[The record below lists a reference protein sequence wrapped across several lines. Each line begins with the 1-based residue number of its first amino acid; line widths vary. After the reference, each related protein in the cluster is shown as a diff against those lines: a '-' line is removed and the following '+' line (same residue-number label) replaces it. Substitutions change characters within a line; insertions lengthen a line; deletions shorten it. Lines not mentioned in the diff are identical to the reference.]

1 MLHILSDK
9 KRRNFY
15 EQNLG
20 AETNVL
26 FENDIENGIMHGF
39 TDNYVRVSAKYDP
52 VLVNEVMKVKLVG
65 IDEKGLVSVEE
76 VGVLSH

>member
-1 MLHILSDK
+1 
-9 KRRNFY
+9 
-15 EQNLG
+15 
-20 AETNVL
+20 
-26 FENDIENGIMHGF
+26 MHGF